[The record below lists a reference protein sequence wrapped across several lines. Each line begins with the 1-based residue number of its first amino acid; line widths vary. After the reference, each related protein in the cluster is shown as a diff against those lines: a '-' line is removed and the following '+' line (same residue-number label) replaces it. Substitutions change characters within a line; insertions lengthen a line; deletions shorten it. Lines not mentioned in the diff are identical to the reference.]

1 MRITSAISAP
11 LLVLTLALA
20 GCGGDDSD
28 DDSNDADDNTSVSE
42 SDETEPGDDSEEPD
56 SGDGGDEQVDVCALI
71 TTADLEEAFGSP
83 FAEGEFTHQEQT
95 GGDQCVWSN
104 TDAPPVKVFSVTVI
118 RDGHLSEGFE
128 GAGVTAESLHEDTK
142 ELTPNTEAVD
152 GLGDYAFLAGTQLA
166 VLDGGSYWTFSTT
179 TGDSPEAI
187 AGMKSLAEQIIG

>member
-1 MRITSAISAP
+1 MRLTSAISAP

-20 GCGGDDSD
+20 GCGGDDSGD
-28 DDSNDADDNTSVSE
+28 DDSTADDAPSSQAPD
-42 SDETEPGDDSEEPD
+42 DETDAPDEPD
-56 SGDGGDEQVDVCALI
+56 EPDDGPEQVEVCELI

-83 FAEGEFTHQEQT
+83 FDEGEFTHQEQT
-95 GGDQCVWSN
+95 GGDQCVWGN
-104 TDAPPVKVFSVTVI
+104 TDAPPVKVFSVTVL

-142 ELTPNTEAVD
+142 ALTPDTEPVD
-152 GLGDYAFLAGTQLA
+152 GLGDDAYLAGTQLA

-187 AGMKSLAEQIIG
+187 AGMKSLAEKILG